1 MVIQGL
7 LAALVMT
14 LAGVGVAS
22 FFLMFAMIMKD
33 DSYIEGRTI
42 VTTIIGTF
50 LLVGAFAFSMLM
62 ITGQTIRLW

>member
-1 MVIQGL
+1 MIHGV

-22 FFLMFAMIMKD
+22 IFMMFAMIMKD
-33 DSYIEGRTI
+33 EGYIEARTL

-50 LLVGAFAFSMLM
+50 LLVGVFAFSMLM
-62 ITGQTIRLW
+62 MTGQTIRLW

>member
-1 MVIQGL
+1 MVIQGV

-42 VTTIIGTF
+42 VTT
-50 LLVGAFAFSMLM
+50 
-62 ITGQTIRLW
+62 

>member
-1 MVIQGL
+1 MVIQGV

-22 FFLMFAMIMKD
+22 FFLMFAMIMKN

-50 LLVGAFAFSMLM
+50 LLVGVFAFSMLM
-62 ITGQTIRLW
+62 MTGQTIRLW

>member
-1 MVIQGL
+1 MVIQGA

-22 FFLMFAMIMKD
+22 IFLMFAMIMKG

-50 LLVGAFAFSMLM
+50 LVVGVFAFSMLM
-62 ITGQTIRLW
+62 ITGQTIRLS